1 VSRQGSDETA
11 DQVRSPMRP
20 MRPVAH
26 SLCALSAAMVVLSLI
41 SDGNAFSDSW
51 WLVAF
56 VVWLLLWGVLRS
68 MTRGVA
74 ERPLAGLDERER
86 GLRDRVSF
94 IGYQCAVGA
103 GMVVVLLMVVFQNE
117 PATIERMPA
126 LLTTLMLTA
135 SALPSIIL
143 GFSGASVEDAETYQ
157 DE

>member
-1 VSRQGSDETA
+1 MSRQGSDETA
-11 DQVRSPMRP
+11 DLVRSPMRP
-20 MRPVAH
+20 VAL
-26 SLCALSAAMVVLSLI
+26 SLCALSAVMVVLSLI

-56 VVWLLLWGVLRS
+56 AVWLLLWGVLRS

-74 ERPLAGLDERER
+74 ERPLAQLDERER

-117 PATIERMPA
+117 PGMIERMPA
-126 LLTTLMLTA
+126 LLTTLMLTS
-135 SALPSIIL
+135 SALPSVIL
-143 GFSGASVEDAETYQ
+143 GLSGASVEDAEAYP

>member
-1 VSRQGSDETA
+1 MSRQGANEMTDLAPS
-11 DQVRSPMRP
+11 P
-20 MRPVAH
+20 MRPVAL
-26 SLCALSAAMVVLSLI
+26 SLCVLSAAMVVLSLI

-56 VVWLLLWGVLRS
+56 VLWLLLWGVLRS

-74 ERPLAGLDERER
+74 ERPQAGLDERER

-103 GMVVVLLMVVFQNE
+103 GMLVVLVMVVFQNR
-117 PATIERMPA
+117 PDVIERMPA

-135 SALPSIIL
+135 SAVPSIVL
-143 GFSGASVEDAETYQ
+143 GMSGVGVEDD
-157 DE
+157 DEDESE

>member
-1 VSRQGSDETA
+1 MSRQGSDEA
-11 DQVRSPMRP
+11 AGLVRSPTS
-20 MRPVAH
+20 PVALA
-26 SLCALSAAMVVLSLI
+26 LCALSAAMVVLSLV
-41 SDGNAFSDSW
+41 SEGNAFSDSW

-56 VVWLLLWGVLRS
+56 AVWLLVWGVLRS

-74 ERPLAGLDERER
+74 ERPLKGLDERER

-103 GMVVVLLMVVFQNE
+103 GMAVVLLMVVFQNE
-117 PATIERMPA
+117 PGMIERMPA
-126 LLTTLMLTA
+126 LLTTLMLTS

-143 GFSGASVEDAETYQ
+143 GLSGAGVGDAEADH

>member
-1 VSRQGSDETA
+1 MSRQGSGEATDM
-11 DQVRSPMRP
+11 VRSPTS
-20 MRPVAH
+20 PVALA
-26 SLCALSAAMVVLSLI
+26 LCALSAIMVVLSLV
-41 SDGNAFSDSW
+41 SEGNAFSDSW

-56 VVWLLLWGVLRS
+56 AVWLLVWGVLRS

-74 ERPLAGLDERER
+74 ERPLKGLDERER

-103 GMVVVLLMVVFQNE
+103 GMAVVLLMVVFQNE
-117 PATIERMPA
+117 PGMIERMPA
-126 LLTTLMLTA
+126 LLTTLMLTS

-143 GFSGASVEDAETYQ
+143 GLSGAGVGDAEADH

>member
-1 VSRQGSDETA
+1 MSRQGSDETT
-11 DQVRSPMRP
+11 DLTRSPMRP
-20 MRPVAH
+20 VAL
-26 SLCALSAAMVVLSLI
+26 SLCALSATMVVLSLI

-103 GMVVVLLMVVFQNE
+103 GMVVVLLMVVFQKE
-117 PATIERMPA
+117 PGMIERMPA
-126 LLTTLMLTA
+126 LLTTLMLTS
-135 SALPSIIL
+135 SALPSVIL
-143 GFSGASVEDAETYQ
+143 GLSGASIEDAEAYQ

>member
-1 VSRQGSDETA
+1 MSRQGSDETT
-11 DQVRSPMRP
+11 DLVRSPMV
-20 MRPVAH
+20 PVAV
-26 SLCALSAAMVVLSLI
+26 SLCALSVAMVVLSLV

-56 VVWLLLWGVLRS
+56 VTWLLLWGVLRS

-74 ERPLAGLDERER
+74 ERPLKGLDERER

-94 IGYQCAVGA
+94 IGYQCAVGS
-103 GMVVVLLMVVFQNE
+103 GMVTVLLMVVFQNE
-117 PATIERMPA
+117 PGMIERMPA
-126 LLTTLMLTA
+126 LLTTLMLTS

-143 GFSGASVEDAETYQ
+143 GLSGAGVGDTGADQ